1 MILGKLALGA
11 AGTVVLAGAW
21 MANEGLVRVSVYEMP
36 DARQPKLVNVIVP
49 ATLVP
54 AVLHFV
60 PDSALH
66 GALEQARPW
75 MPAAQAA
82 CEELAKLPDTELFE
96 VRDNGEH
103 VRIATRDGL
112 LVIDVVSPRETVY
125 VSFPLRTA
133 WKVAREIQERGP
145 SS

>member
-21 MANEGLVRVSVYEMP
+21 MVSEGLVRVSVYEMP
-36 DARQPKLVNVIVP
+36 DARQPKHVNVIVP
-49 ATLVP
+49 AALVP

-82 CEELAKLPDTELFE
+82 CEGLAKLPDTQLVEI
-96 VRDNGEH
+96 RNSHEH
-103 VRIATRDGL
+103 VRIGTHDGR
-112 LVIDVVSPRETVY
+112 LVIDVENTRETVH

-133 WKVAREIQERGP
+133 WRVAREIQERGP